1 MSQSLAPFELLKYEG
16 ADGWAPL
23 PEWAQFMLGVG
34 ATAATFSSGEG
45 RLVVAVSVPTRS
57 FAAALAGAGS
67 VVAAFAESQATGG
80 PKAHFKHLSLLPSG
94 TPITHWSGNS
104 SEQGR
109 LLGVRDDLG
118 DSKPRLV
125 VELPKV
131 MLYLPEELCERI
143 QVIDASGDLRTRRR
157 KLIKAPEFLTHAL
170 PGIDAQAL
178 SASTSLDCVI
188 IGVLHALE
196 FELTAEPFAAGPGL
210 QNHEGS
216 LQGIVRARRLAGEND
231 PYRSELISASSE
243 PEGTVADAAPTVAI
257 FDGATAF
264 NNWRFACRA
273 SNWVVVIDRS
283 SPSIDDAAAAIN
295 QSYAARIRD
304 SDALDGLDA
313 PAGVEVVAYLER
325 R

>member
-1 MSQSLAPFELLKYEG
+1 MNQGLAPFELLRYRVAG
-16 ADGWAPL
+16 GWVPL
-23 PEWAQFMLGVG
+23 PEWARFMLAVG

-67 VVAAFAESQATGG
+67 VVAAFAESEATGG
-80 PKAHFKHLSLLPSG
+80 PVAHFKHLSLLPSG
-94 TPITHWSGNS
+94 TPVTHWSGNS

-109 LLGVRDDLG
+109 LLGVRDDWA
-118 DSKPRLV
+118 DARPRLA
-125 VELPKV
+125 VELPKET
-131 MLYLPEELCERI
+131 LYLPEELCERI
-143 QVIDASGDLRTRRR
+143 QVIDAPGDLRKRRR
-157 KLIKAPEFLTHAL
+157 RLVRAPEFLTYAL
-170 PGIDAQAL
+170 PGIDAQAM

-196 FELTAEPFAAGPGL
+196 FELAAERFAAGSGV
-210 QNHEGS
+210 QNHEGR
-216 LQGIVRARRLAGEND
+216 LQGIVRARRLAGQND
-231 PYRSELISASSE
+231 PYRSEIISASAE
-243 PEGTVADAAPTVAI
+243 PEGTVADPAPTVAI

-283 SPSIDDAAAAIN
+283 SPSIDDAAAAVN
-295 QSYAARIRD
+295 QSYAARMRD
-304 SDALDGLDA
+304 SDALDALDV
-313 PAGVEVVAYLER
+313 PPGVEILAYLER